1 MTNAILKKFEH
12 PDETRTFPKGK
23 FEIVHIGGMTIGRAT
38 YEPGWRWSEHVGRA
52 TGARSCQVEHV
63 GMVICGRAT
72 AAMDNG
78 TVHEMKAGDLFYIP
92 PGHDSW
98 VIGDEPYV
106 SIHLMG
112 ANDYAVHSTEAP
124 S

>member
-1 MTNAILKKFEH
+1 MTEVILKQFEH
-12 PDETRTFPKGK
+12 PDEIRAFPKGK

-38 YEPGWRWSEHVGRA
+38 YEPGWRWSEHVGCE
-52 TGARSCQVEHV
+52 TGAQSCHVEHV
-63 GMVICGRAT
+63 GMVISGRAT

-78 TVHEMKAGDLFYIP
+78 TVYELKTGDLFHIP

-112 ANDYAVHSTEAP
+112 ASDYVSHAVKT
-124 S
+124 

>member
-1 MTNAILKKFEH
+1 VNDVILKRFDH

-23 FEIVHIGGMTIGRAT
+23 FELIHLAGMTIGRAS

-52 TGARSCQVEHV
+52 SGSPYCQVEHV
-63 GMVICGRAT
+63 GLVVSGRAT
-72 AAMDNG
+72 AAMEDG
-78 TVHEMKAGDLFYIP
+78 TIYDMKAGDLFYIP

-98 VIGDEPYV
+98 VIGEEPYV

-112 ANDYAVHSTEAP
+112 SMDYASHTETKK
-124 S
+124 